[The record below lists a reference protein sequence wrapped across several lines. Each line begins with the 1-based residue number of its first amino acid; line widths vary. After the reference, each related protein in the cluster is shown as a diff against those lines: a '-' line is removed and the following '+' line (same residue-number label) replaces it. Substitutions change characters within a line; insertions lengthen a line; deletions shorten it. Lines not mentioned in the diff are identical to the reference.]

1 MASNK
6 QEKFNFEKSIREL
19 NTLVEEMEQGNLSLE
34 KSLQSFEKSIAL
46 IRKCQSA
53 LKETTQKVQILTA
66 KDKLEP
72 YESQAEE

>member
-6 QEKFNFEKSIREL
+6 QEKFNFESSMREL

-34 KSLQSFEKSIAL
+34 KSLQNFEKSIAL

-53 LKETTQKVQILTA
+53 LKETEQKVQILTA
-66 KDKLEP
+66 KDQLEP